1 VTIDRADQA
10 PVAIRG
16 VLLDLLM
23 AVMNSVE
30 VWTSAAGDPRRGLA
44 WRDAVTAR
52 MAAAGTYVPYE
63 ALVSE
68 AAAELGLS
76 IAATQHLLARW
87 PAMEPWPD
95 AQAVTDLSMPYGFIT
110 NCSTRLAAVTAQRSG
125 LHPQFI
131 LSAEDA
137 GCFKPAT
144 QIYHEG
150 CRRLGFPA
158 HEIAFV
164 AGSPYDA
171 AGARAAGLQSW
182 LVVRRDDQRSI
193 EQSVRVATSLHTVVA
208 EIGQGYSQR

>member
-30 VWTSAAGDPRRGLA
+30 LWTSAAGDPRRGLA

-52 MAAAGTYVPYE
+52 MAAVGTYVPYE
-63 ALVSE
+63 ALVGQ

-95 AQAVTDLSMPYGFIT
+95 AQASIRDSSSRRRTRDASSRPRRSTTKVVAGLDSRRTKSPSSPVRHTMP
-110 NCSTRLAAVTAQRSG
+110 
-125 LHPQFI
+125 
-131 LSAEDA
+131 
-137 GCFKPAT
+137 
-144 QIYHEG
+144 
-150 CRRLGFPA
+150 PA
-158 HEIAFV
+158 HARP
-164 AGSPYDA
+164 ACSRGSWYA
-171 AGARAAGLQSW
+171 AMTNLP
-182 LVVRRDDQRSI
+182 
-193 EQSVRVATSLHTVVA
+193 
-208 EIGQGYSQR
+208 